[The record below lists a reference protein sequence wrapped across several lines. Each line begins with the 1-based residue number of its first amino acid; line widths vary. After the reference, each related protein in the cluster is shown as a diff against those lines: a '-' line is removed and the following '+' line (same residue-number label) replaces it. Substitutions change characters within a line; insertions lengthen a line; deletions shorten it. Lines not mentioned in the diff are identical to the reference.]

1 MALIPITQEN
11 IENVTLVLHPERTI
25 VSSSHGVTGTIK
37 LAEKPSSFL
46 RKISEIKPDSAQVN
60 DDQLEGL
67 LKAASNNYNSGI
79 SDVSGILS
87 QYMQVVNSQPP
98 PDRNLVSFSP
108 VRYRQPVNFSDDY
121 NGSPYFMKRNLTQDL
136 MTFYRHGYDFCDFS
150 CTNYNVLNFFSSSFD
165 TNSNALIYANTSSLG
180 RPYTLSGEFSVDFYV
195 NPRYKFASGS
205 SFTAGTILHLSSTL
219 AVSLVSGTLR
229 DQNQDGVGYR
239 LLLQMSQ
246 SADVA
251 PSSLNLAAVETGLSF
266 PSNLTFITPDNALLH
281 NRWHHVTIRW
291 GGASRSYGTGSIVI
305 DGTETY
311 FNVPTTTISTQQG
324 PDALVVG
331 NYYNGADAIGKFF
344 NSTVAY
350 NEGLP
355 TIAGFTSDP
364 TGFTFNNPLQAEVH
378 DIKIFDRFLSDLDI
392 NSYSTQSDST
402 DPDLVFYL
410 PPAFSTLTNDR
421 DVLVTP
427 FQTVRKKTYSPFNAD
442 MALSVNGF
450 YMNLENYVKD
460 FKTGQFPRL
469 YNLAATE
476 VTSAFDQTANDILYS
491 QSGVSKRNLMILPND
506 NGRQIPDFNILYN
519 ESSDFFKNDLGNVDH
534 SIISMRNIASTPSF
548 LPGVPD
554 VEGMFG
560 PTPES
565 MASAIG
571 STLTIAQRFKD
582 ASSNQVVIFDLTTLG
597 YGRRILPST
606 LVVSDANMSASHGAV
621 HVTLQDNGNGSLYR
635 ADCLTK
641 KATWNSVGN
650 IFYVEG
656 TAILTNPSLALF
668 GKDQFNM
675 SLKGEQRT
683 NVFVV
688 NAPAPASL
696 INSSSNPSYQAFP
709 VTDFVSEREDR
720 FVYITGINLHDE
732 NLNVIMRANL
742 AQPIAKRESD
752 EFLFR
757 LKYDF

>member
-37 LAEKPSSFL
+37 LVERPSSFL
-46 RKISEIKPDSAQVN
+46 RKISEDKPDNAEVN
-60 DDQLEGL
+60 DNQLEGL
-67 LKAASNNYNSGI
+67 LKAASNNFNSGI
-79 SDVSGILS
+79 SDVSGIIT
-87 QYMQVVNSQPP
+87 QYMQNVNAQPQ
-98 PDRNLVSFSP
+98 PDRNFVSFSP
-108 VRYRQPVNFSDDY
+108 VRYQQPVNFSDDY
-121 NGSPYFMKRNLTQDL
+121 NGSPYLMKRNLTQDL
-136 MTFYRHGYDFCDFS
+136 MSFYRHGYDFCDFS

-180 RPYTLSGEFSVDFYV
+180 RPYTPTSEFSVDFYI
-195 NPRYKFASGS
+195 NPRHKFASGS

-219 AVSLVSGTLR
+219 AISLTSGSLR
-229 DQNQDGVGYR
+229 DQNQDGVGFR

-251 PSSLNLAAVETGLSF
+251 PSSLNLTAVESGLSF
-266 PSNLTFITPDNALLH
+266 PSNLTFITPDNSLLH
-281 NRWHHVTIRW
+281 NKWHHVTVRW
-291 GGASRSYGTGSIVI
+291 GGPTRSYGTGSIVI
-305 DGTETY
+305 DGNQTY
-311 FNVPTTTISTQQG
+311 FNVPSSTISTSLG

-344 NSTVAY
+344 NSTSAY

-355 TIAGFTSDP
+355 EISGFTTDP
-364 TGFTFNNPLQAEVH
+364 TNFSFNNPLQAEIH
-378 DIKIFDRFLSDLDI
+378 DLKIFNRYLSDIDVDR
-392 NSYSTQSDST
+392 YSSTSDSK
-402 DPDLVFYL
+402 DPDLMFYL
-410 PPAFSTLTNDR
+410 PPAFSTLTNER
-421 DVLVTP
+421 EVLVTP
-427 FQTVRKKTYSPFNAD
+427 FQSVRKKTYSPFNAD

-460 FKTGQFPRL
+460 YITGQFPRL
-469 YNLAATE
+469 YNLTASMVE
-476 VTSAFDQTANDILYS
+476 SAFDQTANDILYS

-506 NGRQIPDFNILYN
+506 NGRQIPDFSILSS
-519 ESSDFFKNDLGNVDH
+519 ESSVFFSNDLGNTDH
-534 SIISMRNIASTPSF
+534 SIISMRNIAGTSSF

-554 VEGMFG
+554 VSGMFG
-560 PTPES
+560 PTPENIT
-565 MASAIG
+565 ATVG

-597 YGRRILPST
+597 YGRRILPNTFEVTDNNLTS
-606 LVVSDANMSASHGAV
+606 SHGAV
-621 HVTLQDNGNGSLYR
+621 SMTLQDNGNGSIYR

-656 TAILTNPSLALF
+656 TAILTNPTLALF

-742 AQPIAKRESD
+742 AQPVAKRESD